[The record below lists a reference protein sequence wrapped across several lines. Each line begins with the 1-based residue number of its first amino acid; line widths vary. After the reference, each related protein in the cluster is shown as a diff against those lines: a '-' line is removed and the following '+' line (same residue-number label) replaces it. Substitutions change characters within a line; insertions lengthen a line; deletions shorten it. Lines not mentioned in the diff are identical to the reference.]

1 MDYLDNLL
9 GAAAVAISDALSS
22 LMEQQAGLK
31 LSASSVIL
39 TLGQHD
45 LLTITEIAKIAGIT
59 HSATVRLI
67 DGLES
72 QKLVLRKRGESMR
85 EVAVSLTERGR
96 NIYSTLRQAQTK
108 ILEPLLSNLL
118 EDERQLLESAL
129 SCILAA
135 LTSSRERGDRICRFC
150 DEGVCHQD
158 HCPVERQARKL
169 EHA

>member
-1 MDYLDNLL
+1 MDHLDNLL
-9 GAAAVAISDALSS
+9 GAAAVAISDALSA
-22 LMEQQAGLK
+22 LMKQQAGLK

-67 DGLES
+67 DGLEC

-96 NIYSTLRQAQTK
+96 NIYSTLRQAQAE

-129 SCILAA
+129 SRILVA
-135 LTSSRERGDRICRFC
+135 LTSSRERADHICRFC